1 LLKSEGVEH
10 LSDLIEEIEIANERK
25 RKSTLKFIEVTFP
38 NNLLEIARN
47 FDKSLNEELLTLKHF
62 YLGNDTF
69 VPSNEITVKL
79 LQIRLKQALGK
90 VTKVDYDA
98 KLGINHFDIS
108 DVMTIRKQIK
118 NVKLRNV
125 FYRLINRDF
134 YDRIKMK
141 TYKMVENDEC
151 ERCNSPE
158 STEHL
163 LWGCR
168 WSKLAWENYNS
179 YLISLGI
186 IGGLVDSYR
195 DVYSFNNGSGIN
207 TVKLKII
214 NELIQII
221 RPKNLTIDRIK
232 NITNNIKNIEK
243 YIAVKNNNLI
253 RHEKKWF
260 MFN

>member
-1 LLKSEGVEH
+1 
-10 LSDLIEEIEIANERK
+10 
-25 RKSTLKFIEVTFP
+25 
-38 NNLLEIARN
+38 
-47 FDKSLNEELLTLKHF
+47 
-62 YLGNDTF
+62 
-69 VPSNEITVKL
+69 
-79 LQIRLKQALGK
+79 
-90 VTKVDYDA
+90 
-98 KLGINHFDIS
+98 
-108 DVMTIRKQIK
+108 M
-118 NVKLRNV
+118 
-125 FYRLINRDF
+125 
-134 YDRIKMK
+134 
-141 TYKMVENDEC
+141 
-151 ERCNSPE
+151 
-158 STEHL
+158 
-163 LWGCR
+163 
-168 WSKLAWENYNS
+168 AWENYNS